1 MSTHRR
7 IKFAVGVT
15 WLSRFVS
22 IALGLVLI
30 PVLFRNLGDE
40 ELGVW
45 FILGQ
50 SSAFLILMDMGLAPT
65 LTRRIAFAKGLSGKD
80 VSTRLNDQSKASI
93 ADLIATGRRIY
104 WVLVVAGFGIAWVL
118 GFAFL
123 YQINLEMLEF
133 STVLLAWT
141 VMCTG
146 YAITVWASVWTSLLQ
161 GVGQVGWD
169 GLFTMMVN
177 ILVQIAQ
184 IVVVLLGAGLLTLA
198 VVAAIGAVAARTAVL
213 VFIKRRHSDLLAT
226 RGSPSLALFRSLLKP
241 ALKYWVTGVGAFL
254 ILKTDQY
261 FIATFE
267 GTASVPDYQAA
278 YQVVMNL
285 MLLSISFAMA
295 SHVFVSQ
302 LWEAGARDEMRA
314 IVLRNLR
321 HGLTVMGVGVV
332 TVLISGQDLFELWLG
347 PGHFIGYPVLIVM
360 ATMLFLET
368 QHSAIAAASR
378 ATEDEPFM
386 FWALGAGFL
395 NMFLTYFFIHSLG
408 VLGVALGT
416 FLAQLMTNNWYVV
429 WRGLSRLEISIFSY
443 VRSVILPVAVAVSLA
458 IIFGLGGTTILEI
471 ENSFLVVLWSA
482 LVGSFT
488 ILASFLIRANG

>member
-1 MSTHRR
+1 MSAHRR

-65 LTRRIAFAKGLSGKD
+65 LTRRIAFAKGLSGED
-80 VSTRLNDQSKASI
+80 VSTQLNDQSKARI

-104 WVLVVAGFGIAWVL
+104 GVLVVAGFGIGWVL

-123 YQINLEMLEF
+123 YQLDLETLEF
-133 STVLLAWT
+133 STVVLAWT

-146 YAITVWASVWTSLLQ
+146 YAITIWASVWTSLLQ

-169 GLFTMMVN
+169 GFFAMLVN
-177 ILVQIAQ
+177 IFVQVTQ
-184 IVVVLLGAGLLTLA
+184 IVVVLLGAGLLTIA
-198 VVAAIGAVAARTAVL
+198 VVAAIGAVVSRMAAL
-213 VFIKRRHSDLLAT
+213 VFIKRRHSYLLST
-226 RGSPSLALFRSLLKP
+226 RGKPSLDLFRSMLKP
-241 ALKYWVTGVGAFL
+241 SLKFWATGLGGFL

-267 GTASVPDYQAA
+267 GTASLPDYQAA
-278 YQVVMNL
+278 YQVLMNVMI
-285 MLLSISFAMA
+285 LSMSFAVA
-295 SHVFVSQ
+295 SHVFVSH

-314 IVLRNLR
+314 IVLRNVR
-321 HGLTVMGVGVV
+321 NALTVMGVGVV
-332 TVLISGQDLFELWLG
+332 TVIIAGQDLFELWLG
-347 PGHFIGYPVLIVM
+347 PGHFIGYPILIVF

-378 ATEDEPFM
+378 ATEDEPFVY
-386 FWALGAGFL
+386 WALGAGIL
-395 NMFLTYFFIHSLG
+395 NLCLTYLLIHPLG
-408 VLGVALGT
+408 ILGVALGT
-416 FLAQLMTNNWYVV
+416 LFTQLMTNNWYVV
-429 WRGLSRLEISIFSY
+429 WRGLSRLEISLFHY
-443 VRSVILPVAVAVSLA
+443 ARTVLLPVAAAVSLVVIFSFGGQA
-458 IIFGLGGTTILEI
+458 ILNINGAFFSTLWTALIGSIIILMAFI
-471 ENSFLVVLWSA
+471 IQA
-482 LVGSFT
+482 
-488 ILASFLIRANG
+488 RD